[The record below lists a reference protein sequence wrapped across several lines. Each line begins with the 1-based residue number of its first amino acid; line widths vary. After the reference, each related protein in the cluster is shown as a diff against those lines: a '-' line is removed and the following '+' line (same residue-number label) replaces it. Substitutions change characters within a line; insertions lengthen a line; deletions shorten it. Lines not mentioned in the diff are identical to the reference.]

1 MSTYETLYTI
11 ISLLILCITLIICL
25 HKKKYNKFKNSYTT
39 RLMSSSSI
47 NNDLSIEKAEIELVT
62 NHKLLL

>member
-11 ISLLILCITLIICL
+11 TSLLILCITLIICL
-25 HKKKYNKFKNSYTT
+25 YKKKYNRFKNSHTT
-39 RLMSSSSI
+39 RLISSSSI
-47 NNDLSIEKAEIELVT
+47 NNDLSIERAEIELVT